1 MRWLVPLLLLL
12 LGAAARLPAGAAA
25 PVSAG
30 AAAPVMP
37 DYTPVRPDTPVVLPR
52 DHGAHPGFRTEW
64 WYVTGW
70 LALPDG
76 GQRGF
81 QITFFR
87 TRPPVDQRNPSAFA
101 AKQVIFAHAALSD
114 PARGR
119 LRHSQRIAR
128 AGFGLAGAATAD
140 TDVRVD
146 DWSLRRR
153 ADGRFMAHVA
163 GDGFALDLVLTP
175 SQAAIL
181 QGQRGYSQKGP
192 DPREASHYFSVP
204 HLGVSGTLG
213 EGGRSTRVAG
223 SAWLDREWSSTLL
236 NRRAVGWDWLG
247 LNMADGGALTL
258 FRVRDAKGQPVWA
271 GGSWRDK
278 AGTLVTL
285 KPGDV
290 TFASGTLWRSPRTGV
305 RWPVAPTVTVSLPGR
320 RLVLPVTP
328 LFPDQELDSRSGGG
342 PLYWEGAVTVPGGR
356 GYLELT
362 GYGAPLKM

>member
-1 MRWLVPLLLLL
+1 MRWLAPLLVL
-12 LGAAARLPAGAAA
+12 LGAAAPSLAGAAA
-25 PVSAG
+25 PE
-30 AAAPVMP
+30 MP
-37 DYTPVRPDTPVVLPR
+37 DFTQVRPDAPVVLPR

-87 TRPPVDQRNPSAFA
+87 TRPAVDQNNPSAFA
-101 AKQVIFAHAALSD
+101 ARQVIFAHAALSD

-119 LRHSQRIAR
+119 LRHAQRIAR

-140 TDVRVD
+140 TNVNVD
-146 DWSLRRR
+146 DWLLRRR
-153 ADGRFMAHVA
+153 SDGRFGAHVS
-163 GDGFALDLVLTP
+163 GDGFALDLILTP
-175 SQAAIL
+175 TQAAIL
-181 QGQRGYSQKGP
+181 QGQRGYSQKSP
-192 DPREASHYFSVP
+192 DPREASHYFSIP
-204 HLGVSGTLG
+204 HLAVMGSLDEAGRTIPVTGT
-213 EGGRSTRVAG
+213 
-223 SAWLDREWSSTLL
+223 AWLDREWSSTLL

-247 LNMADGGALTL
+247 LNMVDGGALTL
-258 FRVRDAKGQPVWA
+258 FRIRDARGQPVWA

-278 AGTLVTL
+278 AGVLITL

-290 TFASGTLWRSPRTGV
+290 SFVAGKPWRSPRTGV
-305 RWPVAPTVTVSLPGR
+305 VWPVAPTVTVTLPGR

-328 LFPDQELDSRSGGG
+328 LFPDQELDSRLGGG
-342 PLYWEGAVTVPGGR
+342 PLYWEGAVSVPGGR

>member
-1 MRWLVPLLLLL
+1 MRRLAPLLLLL
-12 LGAAARLPAGAAA
+12 AAAV
-25 PVSAG
+25 PVL
-30 AAAPVMP
+30 P
-37 DYTPVRPDTPVVLPR
+37 DYAPVRPEAPVVLPR
-52 DHGAHPGFRTEW
+52 DHGAHPAFRTEW

-76 GQRGF
+76 GRRGF
-81 QITFFR
+81 QVTFFR

-119 LRHSQRIAR
+119 LRHDQRIAR
-128 AGFGLAGAATAD
+128 AGFGLADAATRD
-140 TDVRVD
+140 TALALD

-153 ADGRFMAHVA
+153 RDGRFVTRVA

-175 SQAAIL
+175 TQAAIL
-181 QGQRGYSQKGP
+181 QGRSGYSQKGP
-192 DPREASHYFSVP
+192 DPREASHYFSLP
-204 HLGVSGTLG
+204 HLAVSGTLG
-213 EGGRSTRVAG
+213 EGRQRTPVTGT
-223 SAWLDREWSSTLL
+223 AWLDREWSSTLL

-247 LNMADGGALTL
+247 LNMDDGGALTL
-258 FRVRDAKGQPVWA
+258 FRVRDGQGQPVWA

-278 AGTLVTL
+278 AGRLTIL

-290 TFASGTLWRSPRTGV
+290 IFSPGHPWRSPRTGTA
-305 RWPVAPTVTVSLPGR
+305 WPVSPTVTVTLPGR
-320 RLVLPVTP
+320 RLVLGVVP
-328 LFPDQELDSRSGGG
+328 LFPDQELDSRRGGG
-342 PLYWEGAVTVPGGR
+342 PLYWEGAVSVPGGR